1 MFACR
6 LPPGSDQLHCIWVG
20 GSMLGRKFLFLLSAL
35 AVVLFANL
43 SHSGNLPNIIQI
55 TLRSLH
61 RSRDTVGLGAAAATV
76 GGELSS
82 LPFIYCYRRTYLDF
96 LKRSAPQYISLSHAG
111 LGQFLALITPQHWRA
126 LLASYCSNFS
136 RPSVTATHRPTCLL
150 AHFFRPQLDV
160 TLLIFKLSHLALCV
174 NCERFFTL
182 YLGPQQID
190 RGLPNVFCLQSRL
203 CGQQKSAYLVSA
215 FIN

>member
-6 LPPGSDQLHCIWVG
+6 LPPGSDQLHCIRVG

-61 RSRDTVGLGAAAATV
+61 CSRDTVGLGAAAATV

-126 LLASYCSNFS
+126 LLASYCSDCS
-136 RPSVTATHRPTCLL
+136 RPSVTATHWQPW
-150 AHFFRPQLDV
+150 HFFR
-160 TLLIFKLSHLALCV
+160 TLSIFKLSYLALCV
-174 NCERFFTL
+174 ICECFFTL
-182 YLGPQQID
+182 YLGP
-190 RGLPNVFCLQSRL
+190 
-203 CGQQKSAYLVSA
+203 
-215 FIN
+215 

>member
-1 MFACR
+1 MCTFSEILCMCVRLSLDLQCAIKIKRCLHVGCR
-6 LPPGSDQLHCIWVG
+6 LEVRSDQLHCIRVG

-61 RSRDTVGLGAAAATV
+61 HSSDTVGLGAAAATV

-82 LPFIYCYRRTYLDF
+82 LPFIYCYRRTYLDY

-126 LLASYCSNFS
+126 LLASYIYCSDCS
-136 RPSVTATHRPTCLL
+136 RPSVTATHWQPCLL
-150 AHFFRPQLDV
+150 GHFFRPQLDA
-160 TLLIFKLSHLALCV
+160 TLSIFKLSYLALCV
-174 NCERFFTL
+174 NCECFFTL
-182 YLGPQQID
+182 YLGP
-190 RGLPNVFCLQSRL
+190 
-203 CGQQKSAYLVSA
+203 
-215 FIN
+215 